1 MDTNSY
7 IAFLVLGV
15 VLVAVDGQFIYR
27 SGRKYLEHS
36 YGDPEAGASMTRLV
50 TVLFHLAVLGLMMLI
65 STIDVGSTPT
75 EGVVIRLGIVLLLLA
90 LVHGMTIAVLAR
102 IRDRQLQERLADEMA
117 QNHAAARV
125 AEPEPEPRHEYKIAE
140 PSSEKSPPFLTP

>member
-15 VLVAVDGQFIYR
+15 VLVAVDGQIIYR

-125 AEPEPEPRHEYKIAE
+125 EPEPEPHQEYKIAE

>member
-15 VLVAVDGQFIYR
+15 VLVVVDGQIIYR

-75 EGVVIRLGIVLLLLA
+75 EGVVMRLGIVLLLLA
-90 LVHGMTIAVLAR
+90 LVHGLTIAILAR

-117 QNHAAARV
+117 ANNNHTARV
-125 AEPEPEPRHEYKIAE
+125 EPEPDPKHVYRIAE

>member
-15 VLVAVDGQFIYR
+15 VLVAVDGQIIYR
-27 SGRKYLEHS
+27 SGRRYLEHS

-50 TVLFHLAVLGLMMLI
+50 TVLFHLAVLGLMLLI
-65 STIDVGSTPT
+65 STINVGSTPT
-75 EGVVIRLGIVLLLLA
+75 EGVVMRLGIVLLLLA
-90 LVHGMTIAVLAR
+90 LVHGLTIAILSR

-117 QNHAAARV
+117 ANKQAALRE
-125 AEPEPEPRHEYKIAE
+125 EPPADPQHTYDIAE
-140 PSSEKSPPFLTP
+140 PRSEKSPPFLTP